1 MRPISGSA
9 SLGVAPGKFD
19 MARDF
24 GALEY
29 WPRQM
34 LPRKAVV
41 SAPRGPFLGYER
53 GLEPSFFSASP
64 LRFAPKKQLM
74 LMSLERFGPRPQRI
88 CWGKPQVGSDQLS
101 PRRSSSWMAM
111 GGNRRGPSLV
121 GQENSNGTE
130 FALARDYFARCRPE
144 RCIDRTPHQDP
155 PRMLR
160 WTQAALTHW
169 PQSAPEPGSKAA

>member
-1 MRPISGSA
+1 
-9 SLGVAPGKFD
+9 

-130 FALARDYFARCRPE
+130 FALARDYFAHCRPE
-144 RCIDRTPHQDP
+144 RRIDRTPLQDP
-155 PRMLR
+155 P
-160 WTQAALTHW
+160 AC
-169 PQSAPEPGSKAA
+169 